1 MNDDNKITIDDFKK
15 VDIRVGKV
23 VSVEKIP
30 NRDKLYK
37 LQVDIGE
44 EIPRQ
49 IITGLV
55 PYYSQE
61 ELLGKYIV
69 VLSNLEQAKFAGEI
83 SDGMLLAAE
92 NEDQSKCVLITV
104 DKEIEVG
111 TKIS

>member
-1 MNDDNKITIDDFKK
+1 MNDDNKIKIDDFKK
-15 VDIRVGKV
+15 VDMRVGKI

-44 EIPRQ
+44 EKPRQ

-69 VLSNLEQAKFAGEI
+69 VLSNLEAAKFAGKI
-83 SDGMLLAAE
+83 SDGMILAAE
-92 NEDQSKCVLITV
+92 SEDHSKCAILTV

>member
-1 MNDDNKITIDDFKK
+1 MNSKIIIDDFKK
-15 VDIRVGKV
+15 VDMRVGKIL
-23 VSVEKIP
+23 SVEKIP

-44 EIPRQ
+44 EKPRQ

-55 PYYSQE
+55 PYYSTD
-61 ELLGKYIV
+61 ELLGKQIIV
-69 VLSNLEQAKFAGEI
+69 LANLKPAKFAGEI
-83 SDGMLLAAE
+83 SEGMLLAAE
-92 NEDQSKCVLITV
+92 SEDHSKCVILTV

>member
-1 MNDDNKITIDDFKK
+1 MNNKITIDDFIKI
-15 VDIRVGKV
+15 DMRVGKV
-23 VSVEKIP
+23 ISVEKIP

-61 ELLGKYIV
+61 ELLGKYV
-69 VLSNLEQAKFAGEI
+69 VILSNLEPAKFAGEI
-83 SDGMLLAAE
+83 SDGMILAAE
-92 NEDQSKCVLITV
+92 SEDHSKCVVLTV
-104 DKEIEVG
+104 DKKIEVG

>member
-1 MNDDNKITIDDFKK
+1 MDSKISIDDFKK
-15 VDIRVGKV
+15 VDMRVGRIIT
-23 VSVEKIP
+23 VEKIP

-44 EIPRQ
+44 EKPRQ

-55 PYYSQE
+55 PYYQAE
-61 ELLGKYIV
+61 ELLGKQIIV
-69 VLSNLEQAKFAGEI
+69 LANLEPAKFAGEI

-92 NEDQSKCVLITV
+92 NEDHTKCVILTV

>member
-1 MNDDNKITIDDFKK
+1 MDNKISIDDFKK
-15 VDIRVGKV
+15 VDMRVGKIL
-23 VSVEKIP
+23 SVEKIP

-44 EIPRQ
+44 EKPRQ

-55 PYYSQE
+55 PYYKPE
-61 ELLGKYIV
+61 ELLGKYII
-69 VLSNLEQAKFAGEI
+69 VLTNLKPAKFAGEI

-92 NEDQSKCVLITV
+92 SEDHSKCVILTV

-111 TKIS
+111 TRIS

>member
-1 MNDDNKITIDDFKK
+1 MNNKISIDEFKK
-15 VDIRVGKV
+15 VDMRVGKIL
-23 VSVEKIP
+23 SVEKIP

-55 PYYSQE
+55 PYYSAE
-61 ELLGKYIV
+61 ELLGKYII
-69 VLSNLEQAKFAGEI
+69 VLTNLKPAKFAGEI

-92 NEDQSKCVLITV
+92 SEDHSKCVILTV

>member
-1 MNDDNKITIDDFKK
+1 MDNKISIDDFKK
-15 VDIRVGKV
+15 VDMRVGKIL
-23 VSVEKIP
+23 SVEKIP

-55 PYYSQE
+55 PYYKPE
-61 ELLGKYIV
+61 ELLGKQIIV
-69 VLSNLEQAKFAGEI
+69 LANLEPAKFAGEI

-92 NEDQSKCVLITV
+92 SKDHSKCVILTV

>member
-1 MNDDNKITIDDFKK
+1 MDDKINYEDFQK
-15 VDIRVGKV
+15 VEMKVGKV
-23 VSVEKIP
+23 LSVEKIP

-44 EIPRQ
+44 EKPRQ

-55 PYYSQE
+55 PYYSKE
-61 ELLGKYIV
+61 ELEGKLIIV
-69 VLSNLEQAKFAGEI
+69 LTNLKPAKFAGEI

-92 NEDQSKCVLITV
+92 TDDHQKCVVLTV

-111 TKIS
+111 TKVC

>member
-1 MNDDNKITIDDFKK
+1 MNNKISIDDFKK
-15 VDIRVGKV
+15 VDMRVGKII
-23 VSVEKIP
+23 SVEKIP

-55 PYYSQE
+55 PYYSAD
-61 ELLGKYIV
+61 ELLGKQIIV
-69 VLSNLEQAKFAGEI
+69 LANLEPAKFAGEI
-83 SDGMLLAAE
+83 SEGMLLAAE
-92 NEDQSKCVLITV
+92 SENHSKCVILTV

-111 TKIS
+111 TRIS

>member
-1 MNDDNKITIDDFKK
+1 MNNKISVEEFKK
-15 VDIRVGKV
+15 IEMQVGKI

-44 EIPRQ
+44 QKTRQ

-55 PYYSQE
+55 PYYSAD
-61 ELLGKYIV
+61 ELLGKKIIV
-69 VLSNLEQAKFAGEI
+69 LANLKPAKFAGEV

-92 NEDQSKCVLITV
+92 NEDGSKCVLLTV

-111 TKIS
+111 TRIS

>member
-1 MNDDNKITIDDFKK
+1 MDNKISIDDFKK
-15 VDIRVGKV
+15 VDMRVGKII
-23 VSVEKIP
+23 SVEKIS

-55 PYYSQE
+55 PYYQAE
-61 ELLGKYIV
+61 ELLGKQIIV
-69 VLSNLEQAKFAGEI
+69 LANLEPAKFAGEI

-92 NEDQSKCVLITV
+92 SEDHTKCVILTV

-111 TKIS
+111 TRIS